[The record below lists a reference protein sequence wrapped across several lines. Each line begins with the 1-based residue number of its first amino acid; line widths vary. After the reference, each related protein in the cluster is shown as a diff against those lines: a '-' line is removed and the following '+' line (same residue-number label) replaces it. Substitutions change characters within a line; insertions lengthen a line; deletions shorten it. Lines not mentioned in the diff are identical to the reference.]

1 MAKTNSI
8 KVIALQA
15 GFYGGQRIREGQEF
29 MVESGEKAKWFAP
42 VASDDAASARATRAA
57 KEEKDQVTNR
67 PVALSELG
75 KDAGKSF
82 VETVANKKADG
93 KKADEKSDLA

>member
-15 GFYGGQRIREGQEF
+15 GFYGGQRVREGQEF

-57 KEEKDQVTNR
+57 KEEKDQVANR

-75 KDAGKSF
+75 KDSAKSF
-82 VETVANKKADG
+82 ADTVGKAKKVD
-93 KKADEKSDLA
+93 DKSDLA